1 MKVLKIPYLKSNK
14 SKKNDLSFGCLTGG
28 LLRILRK
35 MGIKA
40 VFGANLKYY
49 RKKRRFSQ
57 EELSEKAGISARHLS
72 FIENGAAFVSA
83 ELLEKLT
90 EILKVSASALFY
102 DQKEI
107 SWDDTLM
114 TSIDRLVETE
124 MVNTVE
130 SIKLQLRYLS
140 GL

>member
-1 MKVLKIPYLKSNK
+1 
-14 SKKNDLSFGCLTGG
+14 
-28 LLRILRK
+28 
-35 MGIKA
+35 MGIKS

-57 EELSEKAGISARHLS
+57 EQLAEKAGISARHLS

-90 EILKVSASALFY
+90 DILKVSASALFF

-107 SWDDTLM
+107 SWDDTRL
-114 TSIDRLVETE
+114 TAIDRLVETE

-130 SIKLQLRYLS
+130 SIKLRLRYLS
-140 GL
+140 GQ

>member
-1 MKVLKIPYLKSNK
+1 MSIKS
-14 SKKNDLSFGCLTGG
+14 
-28 LLRILRK
+28 
-35 MGIKA
+35 

-90 EILKVSASALFY
+90 KILRISASALFY

-107 SWDDTLM
+107 SWDDTLI
-114 TSIDRLVETE
+114 TSVDRLVETE
-124 MVNTVE
+124 MVNAVE
-130 SIKLQLRYLS
+130 SIKLQLRFLS